1 MSPTRSFGVT
11 SSRECRTGSSR
22 PTSRGGTRTSGVSP
36 TGTGSLDITK
46 REAIGSQPRG
56 RADRRERSSH
66 MEERELRTLIGA
78 VKAGTLNRRRFVQM
92 MVGLGLTAPLA
103 AQMLASAGVAR
114 AETKWTFNPTKRGG
128 GGLVKTLWWQAPTL
142 LNPHFAN
149 GTKDQDACR
158 IFYEPLASYDP
169 DGNVIPVLA
178 AETPSVQNGAVA
190 KDGMSVT
197 WKLKKNVVWHDGK
210 PFTADDVV
218 FNWEYVMDPATAAV
232 TIGPYRDIVRID
244 KLDSHTVKIV
254 FKSPTPFWSAPF
266 CGAANGVIVPKH
278 LFQAFKGD
286 KSREAPTNLK
296 PVGTGPYKFV
306 DFKPGDIVRGE
317 LNPNYHVPNRPFF
330 DQVEMKGG
338 GDAIGA
344 ARAVIQT
351 GEYDY
356 AWNMQV
362 EDEILKRLEQG
373 GKGRADIVAGG
384 NIEHIQVNTT
394 DPWTEVEGERSSA
407 KTKHPTLSDP
417 AVRQAL
423 NLLVDR
429 GSVQEEIYGR
439 TGIATANFVNAPSRF
454 VSKNTKWEFS
464 VDKANQIL
472 ESAGWKRGGDG
483 VRAKDGKKLKFV
495 YQTSI
500 NNPRQKTQQIVKQ
513 ACAKAGIELELNAV
527 TANVFFSSDPANPDT
542 YSHFYTDLQMYTTTM
557 TQPDP
562 QRFMDQFTSWEVA
575 AKDNKFALTNKTRW
589 RNEEYDKTWKAAE
602 TEMDPVKRAALF
614 IKMNDLVIQNVVVI
628 PVVFR
633 PRVAAIS
640 NRMRDVVQSGWDSDF
655 WALAYWSKA

>member
-1 MSPTRSFGVT
+1 
-11 SSRECRTGSSR
+11 
-22 PTSRGGTRTSGVSP
+22 
-36 TGTGSLDITK
+36 
-46 REAIGSQPRG
+46 
-56 RADRRERSSH
+56 
-66 MEERELRTLIGA
+66 MEERELRALVDQ
-78 VKAGTLNRRRFVQM
+78 VKAGIMSRRRFTAM
-92 MVGLGLTAPLA
+92 MVGLGLTAPMA
-103 AQMLASAGVAR
+103 AQMLASAGVAQ
-114 AETKWTFNPTKRGG
+114 AQTKWTFNPTKRGG

-169 DGNVIPVLA
+169 DGNIVPVLA
-178 AETPSVQNGAVA
+178 AEAPSLQNGQVA
-190 KDGMSVT
+190 KDGLSVT
-197 WKLKKNVVWHDGK
+197 WKLKKNVAWHDGQ
-210 PFTADDVV
+210 PFTADDVL
-218 FNWEYVMDPATAAV
+218 FTWEYVMDPGTAAV
-232 TIGPYRDIVRID
+232 TIGPYRDITKID
-244 KLDSHTVKIV
+244 KLDSHTVKIG
-254 FKSPTPFWSAPF
+254 FKSPTPFWAAAF
-266 CGAANGVIVPKH
+266 CGAATGPIIPKH

-317 LNPNYHVPNRPFF
+317 INPTYHVPNRPFF

-338 GDAIGA
+338 GDAVGA

-362 EDEILKRLEQG
+362 EDEILKRFEQG

-384 NIEHIQVNTT
+384 NIEHIQLNTT
-394 DPWTEVEGERSSA
+394 DPWTEVDGERSST

-454 VSKNTKWEFS
+454 VSKNTKWEFN

-472 ESAGWKRGGDG
+472 ESAGWKKGSDG
-483 VRAKDGKKLKFV
+483 IRAKDGKKLKFV

-500 NNPRQKTQQIVKQ
+500 NNPRQKNQQIVKQ
-513 ACAKAGIELELNAV
+513 ACAKAGIEVELKAI

-542 YSHFYTDLQMYTTTM
+542 YSHFYCDLQMYTTTM

-562 QRFMDQFTSWEVA
+562 QRFMDQFTSWEVS

-589 RNEEYDKTWKAAE
+589 RNEEYDKLWKAAE
-602 TEMDPVKRAALF
+602 HEMDPVKRAALF
-614 IKMNDLVIQNVVVI
+614 VKMNDLVIQNVVVI
-628 PVVFR
+628 PVVYR

-640 NRMRDVVQSGWDSDF
+640 NRLRDVVQSGWDSDF